1 MLSLKNCDFD
11 LLRQDPNISDQLI
24 NYEHIL
30 KICKDQRQIPEIFH
44 DQSTKILN
52 RMRKN
57 VSDFYSITALHYI
70 NAGVEGLEHFNCLLN
85 AIIADVNN
93 ATIEELNIAL
103 GIILFKGHGKVKTS
117 DRSYRTISTCPFLSK
132 CLDLYLR
139 DLYLDLWNDQ
149 QANTQYQGGGSSHE
163 LASLLVTEVIQH
175 SLNVSD
181 KPVFMIAL
189 DAESAFDRCL
199 RQILVSE
206 LYKAKVP
213 GAAIIFINNRLSSRK
228 TVYEWDGTKLGPA
241 EDVTGFEQGGIN
253 SSDYYKLYNNEQ
265 LIMAEASKLGVDIG
279 SAVISSS
286 GQADDVLLASNDIHD
301 LFLLVKLTELYCAK
315 YRVKLEPKKTKLL
328 VFSNPSHDLLV
339 KHAINNNQISINN
352 IPVEFTHEAEHVGVL
367 RSTSGNM
374 PNILLRITKHKKA
387 LGAVLSA
394 GLAHGHRGN
403 PAASLRVHLLYCTP
417 VLLSGLA
424 SLVLTQA
431 EVKIIDNHYQ
441 NTLQSLQRL
450 HTKTPRCIVYFLAG
464 SLPGE
469 AHLHLRQMSLFSMIC
484 HLPNDPLFAHANY
497 ALTALPPSAKSWFG
511 QIRDICIQYALPHPL
526 LLLENPPSKPSFKKN
541 VKLRIT
547 EFWQGKLAAEAS
559 TLSSL
564 RHLNPRMFSLL
575 SPHPI
580 WKASAGNAYECTK
593 STILAKM
600 ISGRYRTEMMT
611 RFWSNNRRGFCL
623 ANSCYEVEGDLEHLL
638 ATCPALEVTRDRLRH
653 LWCLKTANIQP
664 LYDLIVSTLSADLHE
679 LVKFI
684 LDAAANPIII
694 RLVQLQGQLI
704 LNLVLYL
711 TWAYA
716 IQRQKLIL
724 IGKWPDKKAPFLRP
738 TKQLICSISAQYP
751 NKCNYSDMPPHTPAT
766 DKPIQTV
773 ISTDVNIGQHDYRDY
788 HADNCCIFSNLSYF
802 PGDCPSHCNTT
813 LLTVLNSQTVD
824 PALEHCPTTYETSPT
839 TPGTCPTTYE
849 PSPTTPVSSSQSSAV
864 LTQDPAQE
872 PCLGSVTASTYF
884 SLPGVTSTTWSGLV
898 AGGV

>member
-1 MLSLKNCDFD
+1 MMSWNIEGIKNHIFMLKDVLFTSNVDFIFLSEPQVYQCDVQQALKYLDGDYCYHLNSEDLFDPELPLLTSRSFGGTMALWRRHLDPYVEVLSSTSAAYLLLILKMPGIRTSVHVTIYLPTHGKDSEFVTALVDLRIALDDVIEQHDDPILFIRGDGNVNKNNKMRVTLLQQFKSDYVLIQTKVEHKTYHHFVGQGEYDSNIDIILHSSQVDEHVTSILCKNDFPGILSHHDIIMSKCRIPGLDQTDISGNLLKAPRCDHTRVKITWSEEGKTEYCQVVSPLLKKVREQWLNPCSLSSMSVLLSLTNQILSNFATITNKSKIQGVKNPPPKSKPTPKSITNAKRLMNNKHQKYAFHTLSSASLPTQVLKAKQSFTLTKKSYKQAVRQHRLKDSLKNFHKLDSILDDNPSAAYSYIKSCKQTKSSNIEKLTVRDKVYVGSAVCDGFYDSMSSLKNCDFD

-352 IPVEFTHEAEHVGVL
+352 IPV
-367 RSTSGNM
+367 
-374 PNILLRITKHKKA
+374 
-387 LGAVLSA
+387 
-394 GLAHGHRGN
+394 
-403 PAASLRVHLLYCTP
+403 
-417 VLLSGLA
+417 
-424 SLVLTQA
+424 
-431 EVKIIDNHYQ
+431 
-441 NTLQSLQRL
+441 
-450 HTKTPRCIVYFLAG
+450 
-464 SLPGE
+464 
-469 AHLHLRQMSLFSMIC
+469 
-484 HLPNDPLFAHANY
+484 
-497 ALTALPPSAKSWFG
+497 
-511 QIRDICIQYALPHPL
+511 
-526 LLLENPPSKPSFKKN
+526 
-541 VKLRIT
+541 
-547 EFWQGKLAAEAS
+547 
-559 TLSSL
+559 
-564 RHLNPRMFSLL
+564 
-575 SPHPI
+575 
-580 WKASAGNAYECTK
+580 
-593 STILAKM
+593 
-600 ISGRYRTEMMT
+600 
-611 RFWSNNRRGFCL
+611 
-623 ANSCYEVEGDLEHLL
+623 
-638 ATCPALEVTRDRLRH
+638 
-653 LWCLKTANIQP
+653 
-664 LYDLIVSTLSADLHE
+664 
-679 LVKFI
+679 
-684 LDAAANPIII
+684 
-694 RLVQLQGQLI
+694 
-704 LNLVLYL
+704 
-711 TWAYA
+711 
-716 IQRQKLIL
+716 
-724 IGKWPDKKAPFLRP
+724 
-738 TKQLICSISAQYP
+738 
-751 NKCNYSDMPPHTPAT
+751 
-766 DKPIQTV
+766 
-773 ISTDVNIGQHDYRDY
+773 
-788 HADNCCIFSNLSYF
+788 
-802 PGDCPSHCNTT
+802 
-813 LLTVLNSQTVD
+813 
-824 PALEHCPTTYETSPT
+824 
-839 TPGTCPTTYE
+839 
-849 PSPTTPVSSSQSSAV
+849 
-864 LTQDPAQE
+864 
-872 PCLGSVTASTYF
+872 
-884 SLPGVTSTTWSGLV
+884 
-898 AGGV
+898 